1 MNWLNRI
8 IRYSFYSLFF
18 LVPIVFTNN
27 TSELFEF
34 NKLWLTFGLT
44 TIIVATWISKM
55 ILERRIIYKRTPL
68 DIPILLFLASQTIS
82 TIFSIDPRVSL
93 WGYYSRFNG
102 GLLSLVTYA
111 LLYFAFVSNAFDS
124 PINLNNNARIKF
136 AKKFVIRSLLVT
148 LSSGIFV
155 SLWGLPSHFGYD
167 PTCLLFRGTLD
178 VSCWTFAF
186 QPKVRIFSTLGQPDW
201 LAAYLAMLLPITIA
215 FGLNAF
221 NKYQTL
227 LQNQSKNNKASKLP
241 LLKATG
247 YLLIAILFYLDLLFT
262 KARSGFIAAAISLFI
277 FFVWYIWVV
286 RKQIFKPELSKIISK
301 QWYLIVMLFSIGIIS
316 FIIGTSITQLDRF
329 SLVGLRSYISS
340 LQQHTPTPVITQPK
354 AASPA
359 PVVPTQELGGTD
371 SGKIRLYVWTG
382 AIDVFLHHPVFGTG
396 VETFAFA
403 YYLYRP
409 VGHNM
414 TSEWE
419 YLYNKAHNEFLN
431 YLATTGAIGLGTYL
445 LMLGWFLWIAIK
457 NLNNN
462 IEFQNSKQ
470 LQNTNN
476 QNAKHLD
483 NSSLSPDSIG
493 VRDQSES
500 MGFRILIAALI
511 AGYISILITNFFGF
525 SVVIMNIY
533 LFIIPAFIL
542 ILENAFKIPAS
553 SADAKAMA
561 GKQIPSTGKSPSPLQ
576 WIGITVVA
584 LISLWSL
591 GYLFVFWEA
600 DISYALG
607 YNLDHAGAN
616 EAASVPLHD
625 AAKSVPSEPTFQDE
639 LAVNDAVLA
648 MQKYQADASLA
659 SSLLKEAV
667 DVNTN
672 IVTLYPNNITYWKSR
687 VRIFYILSQL
697 DSRYLP
703 TALEAI
709 QKTSELAPTDAKV
722 MYNLGLLY
730 GQNQQLDK
738 GLESEL
744 NAVKLKPNYTDAYYA
759 LALFYHEEAV
769 DTKGKVVNPA
779 TEQKAVDTMHF
790 ILDNLSNGQPN
801 KQVSDTLKTWG
812 AH

>member
-44 TIIVATWISKM
+44 IIIVATWISKM

-82 TIFSIDPRVSL
+82 TIFSIDSRISL

-102 GLLSLVTYA
+102 GLLSLITFAV
-111 LLYFAFVSNAFDS
+111 LYFAFISNAFDS
-124 PINLNNNARIKF
+124 PKY

-148 LSSGIFV
+148 FASGIFV

-215 FGLNAF
+215 FGISAF

-241 LLKATG
+241 LLKATC

-262 KARSGFIAAAISLFI
+262 KARSGFIAAAISLFL
-277 FFVWYIWVV
+277 FFVWYIWAE
-286 RKQIFKPELSKIISK
+286 RKHIFKFSPKKIILNY
-301 QWYLIVMLFSIGIIS
+301 WYSLVLIGSIFIIS

-329 SLVGLRSYISS
+329 SLAGISEFISS
-340 LQQHTPTPVITQPK
+340 QQKSSTPAPQPK
-354 AASPA
+354 VSAPA

-382 AIDVFLHHPVFGTG
+382 AIDAFLHHPVFGTG

-409 VGHNM
+409 AGHNM

-431 YLATTGAIGLGTYL
+431 YLATTGAVGLGTYL
-445 LMLGWFLWIAIK
+445 LMIGWFLWIGIK
-457 NLNNN
+457 RLTMDDSKLKIGAEDSNLR
-462 IEFQNSKQ
+462 IESQK
-470 LQNTNN
+470 N
-476 QNAKHLD
+476 QNHLQSSMFK
-483 NSSLSPDSIG
+483 NQSSIFNSLSTDKI
-493 VRDQSES
+493 
-500 MGFRILIAALI
+500 IIAALI

-533 LFIIPAFIL
+533 LFIIPAFVL
-542 ILENAFKIPAS
+542 ILENAFKISAS
-553 SADAKAMA
+553 PADAKAIA
-561 GKQIPSTGKSPSPLQ
+561 GKQIPNTSKSPSPLQ

-607 YNLDHAGAN
+607 YNLDHAGDYKSAYDQ
-616 EAASVPLHD
+616 LHN
-625 AAKSVPSEPTFQDE
+625 AVKSIPSEPTFQDE

-648 MQKYQADASLA
+648 SALISSDAPNA
-659 SSLLKEAV
+659 TKLLQEAV
-667 DVNTN
+667 QVNTN

-687 VRIFYILSQL
+687 VRIFYILAQM

-709 QKTSELAPTDAKV
+709 QKTSEEAPTDAKV

-738 GLESEL
+738 GLESEQ
-744 NAVKLKPNYTDAYYA
+744 NAIKLKPNYTDAYYA

-812 AH
+812 EK